1 MSQQIA
7 PAVYRDAFKNTRL
20 TREAEGSLYEFLQQ
34 AWSIVE
40 PGVEFTPGWHIRII
54 CEHLEALKTGEI
66 RKLLV
71 NIPPRHS
78 KSTIISV
85 IYPVWQ
91 WIHNPAEQF
100 LTASY
105 SAVLATRDATKSRR
119 LLLSPWFQERWGE
132 KIILTGDQNSKQR
145 YENTER
151 GYRIATSVGGT
162 ATGEGGSTLILDDPH
177 GAQDAQSD
185 AMRESALEWFDMV
198 WSTRLNDPKKDKMIT
213 IMQRLHE
220 SDCSGHILNDLKNWE
235 HVCLPAEY
243 DEVKR
248 TTKVFPSGFD
258 PRTTAGS
265 LLWPERFDAAT
276 LNDLKK
282 TLGEYGVS
290 GQLQQSPSPSGGG
303 MLKTN
308 YFQLWPAGKALPY
321 LDYVIQS
328 VDPAQTERTSGDP
341 TAFTAW
347 GFFTY
352 DGKRGAILLD
362 AWAEHLGYP
371 ELRSKLISEWKSKYG
386 KAGTSRGR
394 HPDIILIEEKSAGL
408 SIIQDLRQANVPV
421 VGYNPGRA
429 DKITRAHRVAPVL
442 ELGELW
448 LPESNQERG
457 KPATWARAFVEQV
470 GKFPVAAHDD
480 YVDTMSQCIIYALDA
495 DMFELPYAEDPIE
508 DLGYD
513 PDYKKHQVYVN
524 PYMV

>member
-1 MSQQIA
+1 MSTQLA
-7 PAVYRDAFKNTRL
+7 PSIIRDAVKNARI

-54 CEHLEALKTGEI
+54 CEHLEALKNGEI

-91 WIHNPAEQF
+91 WLHNPAEQF

-105 SAVLATRDATKSRR
+105 SAVLATRDAVKSRR
-119 LLLSPWFQERWGE
+119 LFLSPWFQDRWGD

-220 SDCSGHILNDLKNWE
+220 QDVSGHILKDLGGWE

-258 PRTTAGS
+258 PREVQGS
-265 LLWPERFDAAT
+265 LLWPERFDHT
-276 LNDLKK
+276 TITDLKR
-282 TLGEYGVS
+282 TLGEYGSS
-290 GQLQQSPSPSGGG
+290 GQLQQNPAPSGGG
-303 MLKTN
+303 LLKSK
-308 YFQLWPAGKALPY
+308 YFQLWPAKKALPY
-321 LDYVIQS
+321 LDFVIQT
-328 VDPAQTERTSGDP
+328 VDPAQTERTTGDP
-341 TAFTAW
+341 TAFQAW
-347 GFFTY
+347 GVFTY
-352 DGKRGAILLD
+352 DGKRNAMLLD
-362 AWAEHLGYP
+362 CWAKHLSYP
-371 ELRSKLISEWKSKYG
+371 DLRKQMITEWKTSYG
-386 KAGTSRGR
+386 KQNNNKGR
-394 HPDIILIEEKSAGL
+394 HADVILIEEKSAGM
-408 SIIQDLRQANVPV
+408 SIMQDLRMANIPV
-421 VGYNPGRA
+421 IGYNPGRS
-429 DKITRAHRVAPVL
+429 DKVTRAHQVAPIL
-442 ELGELW
+442 ELGCLW
-448 LPESNQERG
+448 IPESHKEPG
-457 KPATWARAFVEQV
+457 KPTTWARGFMDEVA
-470 GKFPVAAHDD
+470 KFPVATHDD
-480 YVDTMSQCIIYALDA
+480 QVDAMTQAVIYLRDA
-495 DMFELPYAEDPIE
+495 HMFELPYAEDPIDDDFE
-508 DLGYD
+508 YHQ
-513 PDYKKHQVYVN
+513 YKKNRPRVN
-524 PYMV
+524 PYAV